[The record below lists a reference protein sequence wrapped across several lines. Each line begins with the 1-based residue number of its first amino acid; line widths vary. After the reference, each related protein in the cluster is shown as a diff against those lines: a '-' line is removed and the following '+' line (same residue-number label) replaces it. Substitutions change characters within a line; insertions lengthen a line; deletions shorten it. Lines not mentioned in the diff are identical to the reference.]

1 LRVVRARWFGYLFG
15 LATVGLATLLV
26 VLVLAW
32 ARLGNPSTVYAIAV
46 LATAALYGRGP
57 AVLSAV
63 TAFLVFNQYIN
74 NVQRPVS
81 LLDPE
86 IWLTLLVFLVAALV
100 AGQLATSLRRRAEE
114 ARQREREALALYEV
128 ARLVPGSTLE
138 LQPLLGLI
146 LDQLKTIVE
155 YDAAAVVLLDQR
167 DDPVVFDYRGPV
179 PRVKAVGFRI
189 PKPSRMGQVLQE
201 VSRQREPV
209 FIRKLGGPSPFAQV
223 LTDSGVKIP
232 SDALKDYTG
241 VAVPLIVKGRVIGA
255 QILMREHP
263 GLYSERESGLAMI
276 FAQQAA
282 VAIENARLYGEVRER
297 LNQMVGLQ
305 KLGATL
311 LQEHDFDRL
320 LHGISVQLQRLTG
333 AEGVALAL
341 LDDDGESF
349 ELRTAVGPDA
359 EARTGA
365 RVPVDGSLIGEAV
378 RTNRAQRSDD
388 AQNDPRGYKP
398 VLVPSSTRSI
408 LTVPMRT
415 RQRIVGAMSIYN
427 KQGLPR
433 FSERDAEI
441 ATLFAQQ
448 AAVAIE
454 NARLY
459 EEVRGK
465 AALEERQRLARE
477 LHDSVSQ
484 ALFGITLN
492 AASADE
498 LFEVAPQRSREL
510 VRDVLKL
517 ADAGLTELR
526 ALIFELRPESLEREG
541 LVGAL
546 DRQVAAVRARHGLD
560 VSMKLGDEP
569 DLSQPAKEALY
580 RVAQEALQNAVKH
593 ARAQTISLV
602 LESGGSQAVL
612 MVTDD
617 GRGFDPLQDFPGHLG
632 LQSMRERA
640 TNVGGSVDIDSAP
653 GEGTRLRA
661 RVPLVPTGSEA

>member
-1 LRVVRARWFGYLFG
+1 VPLVRSWWFGYL
-15 LATVGLATLLV
+15 VGLGTVALVTLL
-26 VLVLAW
+26 LKLLMIW
-32 ARLGNPSTVYAIAV
+32 SRLGNASTVYAIAV

-57 AVLSAV
+57 
-63 TAFLVFNQYIN
+63 
-74 NVQRPVS
+74 S
-81 LLDPE
+81 LLAAAMGFLAFNRFVTDRPYPVPPTDPE
-86 IWLTLLVFLVAALV
+86 IWLTLLVFLMTALV
-100 AGQLATSLRRRAEE
+100 AGHLATTLRHQAEA

-146 LDQLKTIVE
+146 LDQLKTIVK
-155 YDAAAVVLLDQR
+155 YDAAAVVLR
-167 DDPVVFDYRGPV
+167 DERDTAAVFDYRGPL
-179 PRVKAVGFRI
+179 PREDVLGFRI
-189 PKPSRMGQVLQE
+189 PRAGAVSRMLDE
-201 VSRQREPV
+201 LSRRREPML
-209 FIRKLGGPSPFAQV
+209 FGEPGGTIPLAVDFDAAGSPFPLQAMA
-223 LTDSGVKIP
+223 GH
-232 SDALKDYTG
+232 TG

-255 QILMREHP
+255 QTLLRAIP
-263 GLYSERESGLAMI
+263 GFFSDRESELVMI

-282 VAIENARLYGEVRER
+282 VAIENARLYGELRER

-320 LHGISVQLQRLTG
+320 LHGIAVQLQRLTD
-333 AEGVALAL
+333 AEGVALGL
-341 LDDDGESF
+341 LEEDGNWF
-349 ELRTAVGPDA
+349 ELRTAVGTDA
-359 EARTGA
+359 AARIGA
-365 RVPVDGSLIGEAV
+365 RVPVEGSLIGQAV
-378 RTNRAQRSDD
+378 RTNLAQRSDD
-388 AQNDPRGYKP
+388 AQTDPRGYKP
-398 VLVPSSTRSI
+398 ILVPSGTHSI

-415 RQRIVGAMSIYN
+415 RQRVVGAISIYN
-427 KQGLPR
+427 KQGAPS

-441 ATLFAQQ
+441 GMLFAQQ

-454 NARLY
+454 NVRLY

-498 LFEVAPQRSREL
+498 LFDVSPDRARGL
-510 VRDVLKL
+510 MRDVLRL

-546 DRQVAAVRARHGLD
+546 EKQVASVRARHGLE
-560 VSMKLGDEP
+560 VSVELGEEP

-593 ARAQTISLV
+593 ARAQTVRLL
-602 LESGGSQAVL
+602 LESGGAEVRL
-612 MVTDD
+612 LVADD
-617 GRGFDPLQDFPGHLG
+617 GRGFDPRQDFPGHLG

-640 TNVGGSVDIDSAP
+640 AAVGGSVEIDSAP
-653 GEGTRLRA
+653 GAGTRLQA
-661 RVPLVPTGSEA
+661 QVPLLGARRR